1 MKLKKIQH
9 VLRENNL
16 DGWLFYDFHNRDAIA
31 YSILNL
37 PSDKLTSRRWFY
49 FIPASGEP
57 RKLVHAVEATKLDP
71 LPGKKMVYLTWKELH
86 SSLKKVLGNSKKIAM
101 QYSHLQRIPYVS
113 IVDAGLIDLLRG
125 FGYEIVSS
133 ADLVQLF
140 ESVIDPHG
148 YHLHKE
154 AAHLINTI
162 KNQAFEQ
169 IRKAIADHQEL
180 SEYSLAQF
188 IQEKFKESNL
198 TNNEETPI
206 IGIND
211 HPANPHFEPTPE
223 NSYILKSADKV
234 LMDIWAKK
242 KEPGGIYADITWCGY
257 IGDSP
262 PQKYLEIFDVVR
274 RARDRAVE
282 YIRDKFSR
290 EEPCY
295 GWEVDDACRQVVQEA
310 GYGKL
315 FMHRTGHSIGTEV
328 HGNGVN
334 IDNLETNDERQIIP
348 GSCFSIEPGIYFA
361 GEMAARSEI
370 DVFITHQ
377 GEVEVT
383 TEQQKELIKI

>member
-1 MKLKKIQH
+1 MKLEKIQH
-9 VLRENNL
+9 VLREKNL
-16 DGWLFYDFHNRDAIA
+16 DGWLFYDFHNRDTIA

-37 PSDKLTSRRWFY
+37 PGDKLTTRRWFY

-57 RKLVHAVEATKLDP
+57 WKLAHAVEATKLDS

-101 QYSHLQRIPYVS
+101 QYSPLQRIPYVS
-113 IVDAGLIDLLRG
+113 IVDAGLIDLLRS

-133 ADLVQLF
+133 AALVQLF
-140 ESVIDPHG
+140 EAVIDPNG
-148 YHLHKE
+148 YRLHKE

-169 IRKAIADHQEL
+169 IRKGIADHQEL

-198 TNNEETPI
+198 INNEETPI

-282 YIRDKFSR
+282 YISDKFSR
-290 EEPCY
+290 DEPCY

-310 GYGKL
+310 GYGKF

-348 GSCFSIEPGIYFA
+348 GSCFSIEPGIYFE

-383 TEQQKELIKI
+383 TEQQKKLIKI